1 MTDYLIEGIRIL
13 NTNPPEHPGSIFIYM
28 IGFISIAFIF
38 IGLYIWTSDMCSD
51 IRLNIIL
58 SVISA
63 FIVGS
68 ALGGAMWYKES
79 KDSLPKTYDVFI
91 DESVSFRDFDE
102 KYEVVERNGEI
113 YTIKARDSDE

>member
-58 SVISA
+58 SVIFA
-63 FIVGS
+63 LIVGS
-68 ALGGAMWYKES
+68 VLGGVVWYKKN
-79 KDSLPKTYDVFI
+79 KDSLPETYNVLI

-113 YTIKARDSDE
+113 YTIKARDNDE

>member
-58 SVISA
+58 SVIFA
-63 FIVGS
+63 LIVGS
-68 ALGGAMWYKES
+68 VLGGVVWYKKN

>member
-28 IGFISIAFIF
+28 IGFISITFIF
-38 IGLYIWTSDMCSD
+38 IGLYIWASDMCSD

-58 SVISA
+58 SVIFA
-63 FIVGS
+63 LIVGS
-68 ALGGAMWYKES
+68 VLGGEVWYKKN
-79 KDSLPKTYDVFI
+79 KDSLPETYNVLI

-113 YTIKARDSDE
+113 YTIKERDSDE

>member
-58 SVISA
+58 SVIFA
-63 FIVGS
+63 LIVGS
-68 ALGGAMWYKES
+68 VLGGAVWYKKN
-79 KDSLPKTYDVFI
+79 KDSLPETYDVLI

-113 YTIKARDSDE
+113 YTIKARDK

>member
-13 NTNPPEHPGSIFIYM
+13 NTNSPEHPGSIFIYM
-28 IGFISIAFIF
+28 IVFISIAFIF
-38 IGLYIWTSDMCSD
+38 ISLYIWTSDTCSD

-58 SVISA
+58 SVILA
-63 FIVGS
+63 LIGGS

-79 KDSLPKTYDVFI
+79 KDSPPETYDVSI

>member
-13 NTNPPEHPGSIFIYM
+13 NTNPPEYPGSIFIYM

-58 SVISA
+58 SVILA
-63 FIVGS
+63 LIVGS
-68 ALGGAMWYKES
+68 ALGGATWYKES
-79 KDSLPKTYDVFI
+79 KDSLPKTYDVLI

>member
-1 MTDYLIEGIRIL
+1 MTDHLIEGIRIL
-13 NTNPPEHPGSIFIYM
+13 NTNSPEHPGSIFIYM
-28 IGFISIAFIF
+28 IVFISVAFIF
-38 IGLYIWTSDMCSD
+38 ISLYIWTSDMCSD

-58 SVISA
+58 SVILA
-63 FIVGS
+63 LIGGS

-79 KDSLPKTYDVFI
+79 KDSLPETYNVLI